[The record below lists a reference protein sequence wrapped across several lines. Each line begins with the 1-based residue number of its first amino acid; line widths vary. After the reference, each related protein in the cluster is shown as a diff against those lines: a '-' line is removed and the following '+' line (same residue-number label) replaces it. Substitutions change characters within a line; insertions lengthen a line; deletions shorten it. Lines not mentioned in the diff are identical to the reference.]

1 MSKLLMT
8 CTALACGAALVISI
22 PAAAQSK
29 MTKQQA
35 VAACQQ
41 EIGRGTSAG
50 GQQRELKMCV
60 RAKMGTVGK
69 KK

>member
-1 MSKLLMT
+1 M
-8 CTALACGAALVISI
+8 

-50 GQQRELKMCV
+50 GQQRELKMCI
-60 RAKMGTVGK
+60 RAKMGTAGK